1 MRAPDSAKLFLAIFF
16 VAFALRALPLA
27 HGLPGLHV
35 PDTHSVRN
43 ALGILQTRNPVP
55 RSNEFSSYPYL
66 YSYLCLPIFL
76 GITRRRGSRGARRR
90 PPNTNVRQGPTWSA
104 STTSRAG
111 SRRSRAPSPRR
122 RPRGGLI
129 LGAEGGNRRRAA
141 RGALP
146 FEFLLSTHERP
157 WSLVFLFTA
166 LALGASLRAMEPR
179 ARRKPLFLA
188 GLAAG
193 AAAGSHQTGILAI
206 LLPLAAA
213 WFRPAGLAP
222 AALAAS
228 ARDAAAVVAG
238 FLPTFFVGNPYLLLY
253 GPKGGVAAGGPGTT
267 DVSIGGQGLVLKFHF
282 ARAAESLAG
291 SLDIGGVVC
300 ALAAAGAVLLVRRRD
315 RRAGVLLGFALP
327 ILAFFTAY
335 DGSHAR
341 YLLLTLPA
349 LWVLGGAGLA
359 ALGSRGKL
367 GLALAAAALAA
378 PAFLTLRT
386 AQLLLRLDTRAIAL
400 GELERRIPEGASVAV
415 EPYGPALQP
424 SVASLR
430 RADELERTTGNAIL
444 TRRERLALERQESGG
459 FDVLP
464 LERVV
469 ADPAPG
475 GYRALGPLAKDLYP
489 GAADLAAVLAAA
501 GVRYVVS
508 VDRFPGEPRADP
520 LASLLAARGK
530 LLWEV
535 RPQGNDADPL
545 RRFSRSSRGSA
556 PILCFP
562 SSAPARGSAST
573 DCRVAE
579 KSFGR
584 PAHQVTAERRHG
596 EAVLDLIVGKEAA
609 HLVARGRHHLDPLG
623 RLQLERPLG
632 LAIERRQQM
641 AVVIR
646 DPRQRVEPPQRDEAP
661 RRVAGLLAQLARGGP
676 SIDSRSGSAPPALPT
691 TRGRACSATAA
702 GGGSARRGAR
712 ARHTPPAG
720 SRSRSGRRGSRRPS
734 RSRRGARR
742 TARRRTG
749 SWSGGCERGCHSWV
763 GAQDARGGPRR
774 WNFCARSGAVGSRPP
789 WSPTPH
795 RPSPNICGGRGSGAR
810 RRSG

>member
-76 GITRRRGSRGARRR
+76 GDYAAARLTGRATSAAEYQREAGAHLERFHYLAR
-90 PPNTNVRQGPTWSA
+90 WISA
-104 STTSRAG
+104 LAG
-111 SRRSRAPSPRR
+111 SLAAAAAAW
-122 RPRGGLI
+122 GGLI
-129 LGAEGGNRRRAA
+129 LGGRKVGIAA
-141 RGALP
+141 GLLAALSP

-166 LALGASLRAMEPR
+166 LALGASLRAMEPG

-291 SLDIGGVVC
+291 VLTLEGVVC

-535 RPQGNDADPL
+535 RPQGNDADP
-545 RRFSRSSRGSA
+545 
-556 PILCFP
+556 P
-562 SSAPARGSAST
+562 
-573 DCRVAE
+573 
-579 KSFGR
+579 
-584 PAHQVTAERRHG
+584 
-596 EAVLDLIVGKEAA
+596 EALLPFEP
-609 HLVARGRHHLDPLG
+609 RLG
-623 RLQLERPLG
+623 AYSLLSVERPG
-632 LAIERRQQM
+632 PR
-641 AVVIR
+641 IR
-646 DPRQRVEPPQRDEAP
+646 LYE
-661 RRVAGLLAQLARGGP
+661 L
-676 SIDSRSGSAPPALPT
+676 
-691 TRGRACSATAA
+691 
-702 GGGSARRGAR
+702 
-712 ARHTPPAG
+712 
-720 SRSRSGRRGSRRPS
+720 SGR
-734 RSRRGARR
+734 
-742 TARRRTG
+742 
-749 SWSGGCERGCHSWV
+749 
-763 GAQDARGGPRR
+763 
-774 WNFCARSGAVGSRPP
+774 
-789 WSPTPH
+789 
-795 RPSPNICGGRGSGAR
+795 
-810 RRSG
+810 